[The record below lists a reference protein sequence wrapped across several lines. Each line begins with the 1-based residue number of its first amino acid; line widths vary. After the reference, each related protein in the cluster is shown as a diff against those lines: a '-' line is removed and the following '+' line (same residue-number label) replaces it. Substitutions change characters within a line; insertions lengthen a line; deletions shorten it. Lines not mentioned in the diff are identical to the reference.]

1 MINHFR
7 GFCPWIKCT
16 IWSCEMP
23 LCFWYWFCFCIIFP
37 CACGHE
43 HCCWG
48 MKAAVSWWH
57 SWKPYLL
64 YLDWFFSSVN
74 ENSSEVTVIFGYVLL
89 KIPACVLLYQ
99 FYCDSEVFKCYVLDW
114 KSILKL
120 DQSSINYLV
129 CYFAS
134 HTLFNPF
141 IFIMLQE
148 ITYNN
153 KCQGWVRLKIQVTK
167 SGKHYKNDTVR
178 QF

>member
-1 MINHFR
+1 
-7 GFCPWIKCT
+7 
-16 IWSCEMP
+16 MP
-23 LCFWYWFCFCIIFP
+23 LLLILILFLYNFSMCLWP
-37 CACGHE
+37 RTQ
-43 HCCWG
+43 CCWG

-167 SGKHYKNDTVR
+167 SGKHYTNAVVVSNEV
-178 QF
+178 QLLHEMLHWNA